1 MKGEWRSFKFRFAT
15 LLRLREA
22 VRDEQRQELAKALE
36 AEKILRRQILQVDE
50 DLASLHQRARAMAS
64 PGEVDVRQV
73 VGGPEI
79 RVGARGSEEAT
90 GGARGAVCAEI
101 ERRRQALVEANREVQ
116 ILERLRQRQNERRR
130 EEENRREIRTLDEV
144 AQIGALRNRTR
155 ELQE

>member
-1 MKGEWRSFKFRFAT
+1 MAKLQFRFAT

-64 PGEVDVRQV
+64 PGEVNVNRLLEAQRFELVLGDRKRQL
-73 VGGPEI
+73 EEH
-79 RVGARGSEEAT
+79 VGAVR
-90 GGARGAVCAEI
+90 AEI